1 MQLDKI
7 GSTTVYRAGVMGLR
21 SLLKSLLKPSSNPL
35 VMQAGG
41 QDHCLLRGV
50 KLIDNLRDSSPAVLE
65 REHTSFI

>member
-7 GSTTVYRAGVMGLR
+7 GSMTVYRAGVISLR
-21 SLLKSLLKPSSNPL
+21 SLLKPSSNPL

-50 KLIDNLRDSSPAVLE
+50 ELIDNLRDSSPAVLE
-65 REHTSFI
+65 REHTSFM